1 MSDDETA
8 LAGALLPLLA
18 EGRYDP
24 PWVRDLARL
33 RGEPEERV
41 RLLLRK
47 LLRRGEVAQV
57 VKDLFYHRD
66 RVRELATLARGLA
79 AAPAGLNAAAFRDAT
94 GLGRKRAIQILEFF
108 DRVGYTRA
116 CATITCYAAKAPTR
130 LGKRRQS
137 RYHRRAFAEGIRAR
151 RHGRASNPVGGVRR
165 SQVGSTPAA
174 FRHPSCARCRA
185 RRFRPA
191 ACA

>member
-1 MSDDETA
+1 M
-8 LAGALLPLLA
+8 
-18 EGRYDP
+18 
-24 PWVRDLARL
+24 RDLARL

-79 AAPAGLNAAAFRDAT
+79 AAPGLNAAAFRDAT

-108 DRVGYTRA
+108 DRVGYTRRVRDNHVLRGESA
-116 CATITCYAAKAPTR
+116 YA
-130 LGKRRQS
+130 LGQ
-137 RYHRRAFAEGIRAR
+137 AAAE
-151 RHGRASNPVGGVRR
+151 PV
-165 SQVGSTPAA
+165 S
-174 FRHPSCARCRA
+174 
-185 RRFRPA
+185 
-191 ACA
+191 